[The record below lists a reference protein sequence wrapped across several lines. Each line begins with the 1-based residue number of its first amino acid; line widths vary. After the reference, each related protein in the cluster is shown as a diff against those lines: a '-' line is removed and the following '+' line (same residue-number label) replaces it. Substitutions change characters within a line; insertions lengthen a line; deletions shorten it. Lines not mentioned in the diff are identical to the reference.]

1 MKKITFIL
9 SVITLCIVLVSCGQ
23 EKVAHD
29 ELTFDKQTAI
39 VNGEPF
45 TGIAVIER
53 RRGRLN
59 HQYYED
65 GILVKEVTGFSE
77 GGTWE
82 MGKIEYE
89 TDKITGETIDYQ
101 SYE

>member
-1 MKKITFIL
+1 MKKFTFIL
-9 SVITLCIVLVSCGQ
+9 SFITLCIVLVSCGQ
-23 EKVAHD
+23 VKVD
-29 ELTFDKQTAI
+29 NNELTHGKVTEL
-39 VNGEPF
+39 NGEPF
-45 TGIAVIER
+45 TGIGVSEL

-59 HQYYED
+59 HKYYQD